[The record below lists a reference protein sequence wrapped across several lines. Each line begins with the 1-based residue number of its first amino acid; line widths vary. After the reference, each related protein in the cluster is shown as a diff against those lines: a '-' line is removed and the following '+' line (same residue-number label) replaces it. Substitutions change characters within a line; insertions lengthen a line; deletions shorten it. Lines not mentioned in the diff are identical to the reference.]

1 MMKPLSGSDT
11 AILLYIVCDP
21 QKHRTSSKFGR
32 SNLYALGLGE
42 LKSLLNRPDTDDLLY
57 HRAELGLATRYTNS
71 IRKKR
76 VLRLLNKL
84 YFN

>member
-42 LKSLLNRPDTDDLLY
+42 LKSLLKREQKDDLLY
-57 HRAELGLATRYTNS
+57 HPVEKTIYS
-71 IRKKR
+71 IIRP
-76 VLRLLNKL
+76 
-84 YFN
+84 